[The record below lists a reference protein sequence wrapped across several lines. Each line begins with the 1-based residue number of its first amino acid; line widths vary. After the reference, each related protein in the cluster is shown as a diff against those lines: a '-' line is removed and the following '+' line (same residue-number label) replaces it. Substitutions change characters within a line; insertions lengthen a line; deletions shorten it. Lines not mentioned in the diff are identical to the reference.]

1 MFLQTKGL
9 GAFILL
15 GMVQSLHP
23 RNRGRG
29 EVLRES
35 SDAGRPDSLLTT
47 YPSAAAMMQDLLAAP
62 APGRARGA
70 TALRGAG
77 PPKEA
82 SELFI
87 LKMILE

>member
-1 MFLQTKGL
+1 M
-9 GAFILL
+9 
-15 GMVQSLHP
+15 
-23 RNRGRG
+23 
-29 EVLRES
+29 LRES

-62 APGRARGA
+62 APSARGA
-70 TALRGAG
+70 AALRGAG